1 MKKKLLVIGLCVAM
15 ALTATG
21 CSVSKKD
28 GGKSSSGTVKEVET
42 NESGEYMAGKTD
54 SVIDGDDFNYKE
66 LKVGKS
72 TEDVDDDTF
81 NDAVNRILS
90 NHATTSEV
98 TEGTVKDGDV
108 VNIDYVGRIDGNEFE
123 GGTASGYDLT
133 IGSGSFIAGFE
144 DGLIGKNIGETVTL
158 DLTFPDTYTQ
168 STTINGESVSLAGKP
183 VEFTVTLNSIK
194 VTTNPEL
201 TDDFVK
207 ENCQEDCDGA
217 TTVAEFNDYLR
228 DQLVLSNK
236 ISSVWPVLL
245 DETEIKYDAAEEQA
259 KYSDLY
265 KYYEN
270 IINSNYGV
278 SVDEYLK
285 NNENTSKEDFESSL
299 HDEAKYQL
307 KCQVISNYIARAEN
321 ITATQ
326 EEYDKKSSEDMAYYG
341 YETIE
346 EYEKTY
352 PKQET
357 IDQIIYY
364 KVLEFIGR
372 NAKVVDDS
380 EIETT
385 TDATATTPEETSA
398 EETSEAAE

>member
-98 TEGTVKDGDV
+98 TEGTVKDVDV
-108 VNIDYVGRIDGNEFE
+108 VNIDYVGIIDGNEFE

-183 VEFTVTLNSIK
+183 VEFTVSENA
-194 VTTNPEL
+194 VTQRE
-201 TDDFVK
+201 
-207 ENCQEDCDGA
+207 EA
-217 TTVAEFNDYLR
+217 
-228 DQLVLSNK
+228 
-236 ISSVWPVLL
+236 
-245 DETEIKYDAAEEQA
+245 DET
-259 KYSDLY
+259 
-265 KYYEN
+265 
-270 IINSNYGV
+270 
-278 SVDEYLK
+278 
-285 NNENTSKEDFESSL
+285 
-299 HDEAKYQL
+299 
-307 KCQVISNYIARAEN
+307 R
-321 ITATQ
+321 
-326 EEYDKKSSEDMAYYG
+326 
-341 YETIE
+341 
-346 EYEKTY
+346 
-352 PKQET
+352 
-357 IDQIIYY
+357 
-364 KVLEFIGR
+364 
-372 NAKVVDDS
+372 
-380 EIETT
+380 
-385 TDATATTPEETSA
+385 
-398 EETSEAAE
+398 